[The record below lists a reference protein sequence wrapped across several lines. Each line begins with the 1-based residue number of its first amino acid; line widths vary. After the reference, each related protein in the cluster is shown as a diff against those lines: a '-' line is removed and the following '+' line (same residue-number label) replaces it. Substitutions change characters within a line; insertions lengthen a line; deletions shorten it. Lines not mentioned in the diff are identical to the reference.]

1 MIFDAF
7 SIIVYN
13 TGLAIEYI
21 GVFVVVAAVISALY
35 MLFFAGFSKD
45 YIRIKFARNVMFGIE
60 FIIAADILLV
70 TVVQSLDEAIKLG
83 GIILIRI
90 LLGYALRQE
99 FLYDNKKLDKMYKK

>member
-1 MIFDAF
+1 MIFDAL

-13 TGLAIEYI
+13 IGLAIEYI
-21 GVFVVVAAVISALY
+21 GIFVVVAAVISALY
-35 MLFFAGFSKD
+35 MLFFAGFNKD
-45 YIRIKFARNVMFGIE
+45 YIRITFARNVMFGIE

-70 TVVQSLDEAIKLG
+70 TVIQDLDEAIKLG

>member
-1 MIFDAF
+1 MIFDAL

-21 GVFVVVAAVISALY
+21 GVFVVVVAVVSALY
-35 MLFFAGFSKD
+35 MLFFANFSKD

-60 FIIAADILLV
+60 FIIAADVLLV
-70 TVVQSLDEAIKLG
+70 TVVQNVDEVIKLG

>member
-1 MIFDAF
+1 MIFDVF

-13 TGLAIEYI
+13 VGLAIEYI
-21 GVFVVVAAVISALY
+21 GIFVVVAAVISALY
-35 MLFFAGFSKD
+35 MLFFSSFGKD

-90 LLGYALRQE
+90 FLGYMLRQE
-99 FLYDNKKLDKMYKK
+99 FLQDNKKLDKMYKK